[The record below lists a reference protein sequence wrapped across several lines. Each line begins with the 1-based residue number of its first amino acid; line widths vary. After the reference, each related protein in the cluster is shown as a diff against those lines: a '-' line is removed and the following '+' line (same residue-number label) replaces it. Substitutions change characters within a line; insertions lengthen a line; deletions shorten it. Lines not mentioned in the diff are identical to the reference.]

1 MSAEPSAFWEAV
13 ARGWGRF
20 CSVLGIRERRCVAC
34 REPFEPQSF
43 VEKAVPSPEEA
54 VSLFLC
60 PQCRKKIRRREA
72 GFCPYCGEPSALED
86 APCMSCS
93 ECLTHLP
100 PWNDFLFFGVYEG
113 LLRELMLRA
122 KFGGSLAALDM
133 LGFLL
138 AGVCASHYEVAPL
151 PDVLIPMPLHVSRL
165 RERGFNQCRELAR
178 PVAVA
183 LDLPV
188 DTGILVKRK
197 ALAPQSLLDRE
208 ARRKLSQPFE
218 AATRVDGRHILLIDD
233 ICTTKATLERAA
245 ECLLLA
251 GASRVD
257 VAVVARSSRHET
269 SHDPA
274 LP

>member
-1 MSAEPSAFWEAV
+1 MRAACSALWEAV
-13 ARGWGRF
+13 KRGAGRLD
-20 CSVLGIRERRCVAC
+20 SALGLRERRCVAC
-34 REPFEPQSF
+34 REPFEAQRLPKKSI
-43 VEKAVPSPEEA
+43 PSLEEA
-54 VSLFLC
+54 VAFFLC
-60 PQCRKKIRRREA
+60 PRCRKDMKRREA
-72 GFCPYCGEPSALED
+72 GFCPYCGEPSTLED
-86 APCMSCS
+86 APCVSCS

-122 KFGGSLAALDM
+122 KFGGSLSALDM

-138 AGVCASHYEVAPL
+138 AGVCISHYEASPL

-178 PVAVA
+178 PVAAA

-188 DTGILVKRK
+188 DTGVLVKRK
-197 ALAPQSLLDRE
+197 ALMPQSLLDRE

-218 AATRVDGRHILLIDD
+218 AAARVDGRHILLIDD
-233 ICTTKATLERAA
+233 ICTTKATLERAT

-257 VAVVARSSRHET
+257 VAVVARSSLHE
-269 SHDPA
+269 SGPAQA